1 VPSYG
6 SIRYCYL
13 GSLTLR
19 PVRGVTPEEPA
30 AGNLHGG
37 VREGGD
43 CWQALAV
50 RKPTACQRVSSTRR
64 EKLRFLGMDV
74 HAETIAVAVAE
85 PDREVRSLG
94 TIANREDSIRKFIRK
109 LGSPEHLRVCYE
121 AGPTG
126 FVLYWQM
133 AQLGVKCDVV
143 APSLVPKKPGDK
155 VKTDRRDA
163 LKLARSHRSGDLT
176 AVWIPDEASE
186 ALRDLVRA
194 REAAKQDQLRAR
206 HRLTKFL
213 LRTGQRPPQGVK
225 AWTARYMEWVL
236 KVRYT
241 HPAREATLLD
251 CLNEVEHMAAR
262 VTRLEKSIV
271 EVIQLAPASMQE
283 VVRGLQALR
292 GIAHI
297 SAVTIAV
304 ELGNITSRFE
314 GARDLMGYSGAFPS
328 EDSSGKRIR
337 RGGITKSGNAH
348 LRRIVVESAWSYRYI
363 CPATMIRD
371 TSLHAFR
378 KVKISKSQDA
388 VLKIIR
394 AHPEGLTDAEINHY
408 LGYNA
413 INRITPRRGELLKME
428 LIYYAGTRECRKTHE
443 QAHAYK
449 AKVPVLP
456 PAREIKKVETNSN
469 QLL

>member
-1 VPSYG
+1 M
-6 SIRYCYL
+6 I
-13 GSLTLR
+13 
-19 PVRGVTPEEPA
+19 
-30 AGNLHGG
+30 
-37 VREGGD
+37 
-43 CWQALAV
+43 
-50 RKPTACQRVSSTRR
+50 
-64 EKLRFLGMDV
+64 EKLRFLGLDV

-85 PDREVRSLG
+85 PDGEVRSLG

-109 LGSPEHLRVCYE
+109 LGSPENLRACYE

-126 FVLYWQM
+126 FVLYWQLT
-133 AQLGVKCDVV
+133 QLGVKCDVI
-143 APSLVPKKPGDK
+143 APSLVPKKPGDR

-176 AVWIPDEASE
+176 AVWVPDEASE

-213 LRTGQRPPQGVK
+213 LRTGRRPPLGVK
-225 AWTARYMEWVL
+225 AWTARYVEWVE

-241 HPAREATLLD
+241 HPAQEATLLD
-251 CLNEVEHMAAR
+251 CMNEVQHMAER

-271 EVIQLAPASMQE
+271 EVIQLAPASMRE

-304 ELGNITSRFE
+304 ELGNITSRFK

-348 LRRIVVESAWSYRYI
+348 LRRIVVESAWSYRHL
-363 CPATMIRD
+363 PRVGAK
-371 TSLHAFR
+371 LR
-378 KVKISKSQDA
+378 KRQ
-388 VLKIIR
+388 
-394 AHPEGLTDAEINHY
+394 EGLPAEITEIAWKAQTRLHKRY
-408 LGYNA
+408 MALTA
-413 INRITPRRGELLKME
+413 RGKDQRKTMTAVARELLGF
-428 LIYYAGTRECRKTHE
+428 IWAIGI
-443 QAHAYK
+443 K
-449 AKVPVLP
+449 AEAMACKQQM
-456 PAREIKKVETNSN
+456 AA
-469 QLL
+469 

>member
-1 VPSYG
+1 M
-6 SIRYCYL
+6 
-13 GSLTLR
+13 T
-19 PVRGVTPEEPA
+19 
-30 AGNLHGG
+30 
-37 VREGGD
+37 
-43 CWQALAV
+43 
-50 RKPTACQRVSSTRR
+50 
-64 EKLRFLGMDV
+64 EKLRFLGLDV
-74 HAETIAVAVAE
+74 HAETIAVAIAE
-85 PDREVRSLG
+85 PNGEVRSLG

-109 LGSPEHLRVCYE
+109 LGSPEQLRACYE

-126 FVLYWQM
+126 FVLYWQLT
-133 AQLGVKCDVV
+133 QLGVKCDVI

-163 LKLARSHRSGDLT
+163 LKLARSHRSDDLT
-176 AVWIPDEASE
+176 AVWVPDEASE

-213 LRTGQRPPQGVK
+213 LRTGQRPPLGVK
-225 AWTARYMEWVL
+225 AWTARYVEWVQ

-241 HPAREATLLD
+241 HPAQEATLLD
-251 CLNEVEHMAAR
+251 CLNEVQHMEQR

-271 EVIQLAPASMQE
+271 EVIQVAPAPMRE

-328 EDSSGKRIR
+328 EDSSGKRVR

-348 LRRIVVESAWSYRYI
+348 LRRIVVESAWSYRHL
-363 CPATMIRD
+363 PRVGAKLR
-371 TSLHAFR
+371 R
-378 KVKISKSQDA
+378 RQ
-388 VLKIIR
+388 
-394 AHPEGLTDAEINHY
+394 EGLPAEITEIAWKAQTRLHKRY
-408 LGYNA
+408 MALTA
-413 INRITPRRGELLKME
+413 RGKDQRKTMTAVARELLGF
-428 LIYYAGTRECRKTHE
+428 IWAIGI
-443 QAHAYK
+443 K
-449 AKVPVLP
+449 AEASCKQQM
-456 PAREIKKVETNSN
+456 AA
-469 QLL
+469 